1 MTIPP
6 TAEIQRIVYLG
17 TPAAAVPPLRA
28 LCGAGYEIG
37 LVVSRP
43 DTRRGRGGTLQP
55 SPVKA
60 AALDLG
66 LDVSDDLE
74 DLAGV
79 SADLGVVV
87 AFGEIIPPALLEQLS
102 MVNIHFSLL
111 PRWRGAAPVE
121 RAILAGD
128 EVTGVS
134 LMAVDDGLDTGA
146 IYRRAEI
153 SIDSDEESGALRA
166 RLIKLGTEVLIEAL
180 AEGLGEPEP
189 QIGEPVY
196 ARKITAEDR
205 HIDWTQPAV
214 QIHRQVRVGGAWTT
228 FRDQQFKIWRTA
240 VDDSPVA
247 PDADRQRA
255 GLPGAISGL
264 SVATGEG
271 RIDLLEVQAQG
282 RTRQVA
288 FAWHNGVRLT
298 PEDRFV

>member
-1 MTIPP
+1 MSVPP
-6 TAEIQRIVYLG
+6 PAEIERITYLG

-28 LCGAGYEIG
+28 LREAGYEIP

-43 DTRRGRGGTLQP
+43 DTRRGRGADLEP

-66 LDVSDDLE
+66 LEVSDDLE
-74 DLAGV
+74 DVAGV
-79 SADLGVVV
+79 GAALGVVV
-87 AFGEIIPPALLEQLS
+87 AYGEIIPSALLEQLP
-102 MVNIHFSLL
+102 MVNLHFSLL

-128 EVTGVS
+128 EATGVS
-134 LMAVDDGLDTGA
+134 LMVVDEGLDTGA
-146 IYRRAEI
+146 LYRRAEI
-153 SIDSDEESGALRA
+153 SIAPDEESGALRA
-166 RLIKLGTEVLIEAL
+166 RLVALGTEMLIEAL

-189 QIGEPVY
+189 QAGEPVY
-196 ARKITAEDR
+196 AQKITTEDR
-205 HIDWTQPAV
+205 HVDWTQPAV

-228 FRDQQFKIWRTA
+228 FRGQQFKIWRTA
-240 VDDSPVA
+240 VHSAHVVQELR
-247 PDADRQRA
+247 AD
-255 GLPGAISGL
+255 LPGSISGL

-282 RTRQVA
+282 RTRQAA
-288 FAWHNGVRLT
+288 FAWRNGARLR

>member
-1 MTIPP
+1 VTVPP
-6 TAEIQRIVYLG
+6 PAEIQRIVYLG
-17 TPAAAVPPLRA
+17 TPATAVPPLRA
-28 LCGAGYEIG
+28 LRDAGYEIP

-43 DTRRGRGGTLQP
+43 DTRRGRGATFQP

-66 LDVSDDLE
+66 LDVSDDLA

-87 AFGEIIPPALLEQLS
+87 AYGEIIPSALLEQAS
-102 MVNIHFSLL
+102 MVNLHFSLL

-134 LMAVDDGLDTGA
+134 LMAVEEGLDTGA
-146 IYRRAEI
+146 VYRRAEI
-153 SIDSDEESGALRA
+153 PIRHDEDSAALRA
-166 RLIKLGTEVLIEAL
+166 RLVALGTDVLIEAL

-189 QIGEPVY
+189 QTGEVVY
-196 ARKITAEDR
+196 AQKITAEDR
-205 HIDWTQPAV
+205 HIDWTRPAA

-240 VDDSPVA
+240 VDRVPGA
-247 PDADRQRA
+247 EGTRAD
-255 GLPGAISGL
+255 LPGSINGL

-282 RTRQVA
+282 RARQVA
-288 FAWHNGVRLT
+288 FAWHNGARLT

>member
-1 MTIPP
+1 MTAPP
-6 TAEIQRIVYLG
+6 PAETRSIVYLG
-17 TPAAAVPPLRA
+17 TPATAVPPLRA
-28 LCGAGYEIG
+28 LREAGYEIP
-37 LVVSRP
+37 LVVSQP
-43 DTRRGRGGTLQP
+43 DTRRGRGAAFQP

-60 AALDLG
+60 SALDLG
-66 LDVSDDLE
+66 LDVSDDLG
-74 DLAGV
+74 DLAV
-79 SADLGVVV
+79 VRADLGVVV
-87 AFGEIIPPALLEQLS
+87 AYGGIIPPPLLEQMP
-102 MVNIHFSLL
+102 MVNLHFSLL

-128 EVTGVS
+128 EATGVS
-134 LMAVDDGLDTGA
+134 LMAVDEGLDTGA
-146 IYRRAEI
+146 VYRRAEI
-153 SIDSDEESGALRA
+153 PIAPDEDSGALRA
-166 RLIKLGTEVLIEAL
+166 RLVALGTDVLIDAL

-189 QIGEPVY
+189 QTGEPVY
-196 ARKITAEDR
+196 AEKITTEDR

-255 GLPGAISGL
+255 ELPGAISGL
-264 SVATGEG
+264 SAATGEG

-288 FAWHNGVRLT
+288 SAWRNGARLR